1 MDPETQK
8 RADSAAKV
16 KPLYWIAAAA
26 LTIALVLEVMKTPN
40 WLSIASRV
48 ALLAA
53 LVTLATAKPVE
64 THAKKM
70 AIYAMLAISL
80 VLLIAKISTAP

>member
-26 LTIALVLEVMKTPN
+26 ITIALVLEVMRTPN
-40 WLSIASRV
+40 WLSIGSRV

-70 AIYAMLAISL
+70 LIYALLGVSLA
-80 VLLIAKISTAP
+80 LLIAKIATAP

>member
-16 KPLYWIAAAA
+16 KPLYWLAAAA

-40 WLSIASRV
+40 WLSIGSRV

-64 THAKKM
+64 THQKKM
-70 AIYAMLAISL
+70 IIYGLLGLSL
-80 VLLIAKISTAP
+80 GLLIAKIATAP